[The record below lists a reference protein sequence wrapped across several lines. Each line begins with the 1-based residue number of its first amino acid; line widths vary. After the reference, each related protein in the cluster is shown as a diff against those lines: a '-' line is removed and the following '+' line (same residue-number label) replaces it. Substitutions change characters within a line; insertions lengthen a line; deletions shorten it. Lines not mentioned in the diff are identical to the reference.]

1 MMNLL
6 VLPVILPLIAASLL
20 LAVTAPRVR
29 FMLAVLATL
38 ATLGIS
44 LFIFTRV
51 ITGEILTTQ
60 LGDWVAPYGITLVAD
75 RLTGL
80 MLVLSGFV
88 TLITVVNSSATLGA
102 VRGRFGH
109 HALLQFLFMGVNM
122 SFLTGDLFNLFV
134 SFEVMLV
141 ASYAIVTLGSS
152 LAQLREGLKYVIINL
167 LLSAVF
173 VVACGF
179 AYGILGTLNMA
190 QLSVRS
196 SELGPTPIIA
206 ALSLL
211 LGIVF
216 ATKSAIFP
224 LAFWL
229 PGTYPAPPPAIS
241 AYLGALLT
249 KVGVYSLLRLY
260 TLLFPAE
267 IPVVQPLLLVAA
279 ILTMLVGAFGAL
291 SQVRW
296 RHLLSFATMG
306 SVGYLVFGLALFNAT
321 GFGAT
326 IFYLINSIVV
336 IFSLFLIAGYAERL
350 TGFQDMRLG
359 GLLESSPYLAIGF
372 FISALAL
379 IGLPPTSGFIGK
391 FALVRAGLETG
402 RPLVTIGVVS
412 VLVASLITLIVM
424 MRVWRWFFW
433 ETHELRLANVPTLV
447 SWSTVVG
454 VALVILVTIFSG
466 QIYAL
471 ALVTG
476 DQLATPSHYIEAVL
490 PEEERP

>member
-1 MMNLL
+1 MNAL
-6 VLPVILPLIAASLL
+6 VLPVIVPLATASLL
-20 LAVTAPRVR
+20 LALTAPRVR
-29 FMLAVLATL
+29 FIVAVFSTL
-38 ATLGIS
+38 LTLGIS
-44 LFIFTRV
+44 LFIVTRV
-51 ITGEILTTQ
+51 IAGEILTTQ

-80 MLVLSGFV
+80 MLVLSSFV
-88 TLITVVNSSATLGA
+88 TLITVINSSATLGA

-196 SELGPTPIIA
+196 SELGPTPIVA

-211 LGIVF
+211 LGVVF

-229 PGTYPAPPPAIS
+229 PGTYPAPPSAIS
-241 AYLGALLT
+241 AYLAALLT
-249 KVGVYSLLRLY
+249 KVGVYSLIRLY

-267 IPVVQPLLLVAA
+267 IPMVQPLLFVAA

-296 RHLLSFATMG
+296 RHLLSYATMG

-321 GFGAT
+321 GLGAT
-326 IFYLINSIVV
+326 IFYLVNSIIV
-336 IFSLFLIAGYAERL
+336 IFSLFLIAGYAEKL
-350 TGFQDMRLG
+350 TGFQDVRLG
-359 GLLESSPYLAIGF
+359 GVLESSPYLATGF

-391 FALVRAGLETG
+391 FALVRAGLEVG
-402 RPLVTIGVVS
+402 RPLVVVGVVT
-412 VLVASLITLIVM
+412 VLVASLITLVVM

-433 ETHELRLANVPTLV
+433 ETHELRLAKVPQMMR
-447 SWSTVVG
+447 WSTVTG
-454 VALVILVTIFSG
+454 VALIILLTIFSG
-466 QIYAL
+466 QIYTFAT
-471 ALVTG
+471 ATG
-476 DQLATPSHYIEAVL
+476 EQITTPTLYIEAVL
-490 PEEERP
+490 GEEGTP